1 MEDFIAM
8 PVDLTRTK
16 SVPAFFSPCRPTHKL
31 TGGLAGAKRGQ
42 DRPVERLVGRSRY
55 AAAD

>member
-1 MEDFIAM
+1 MEDFFAM

-16 SVPAFFSPCRPTHKL
+16 SVPAFFSSCRPTHKL

-42 DRPVERLVGRSRY
+42 DRPVERLVGRCHFSS
-55 AAAD
+55 